1 MESIEKMVDNVKLL
15 FCQDD
20 CLAAVTAMAVVE
32 TGENPAQE
40 RTRLQENQ
48 GARQERVALSSHM
61 DSHVEDN

>member
-1 MESIEKMVDNVKLL
+1 MESVEKMVHNVQLL

-48 GARQERVALSSHM
+48 RARQERVAISSHM